1 LLQTARLMMS
11 CDSGQRSEGSRV
23 DALTNLYER
32 LRAQAPAGTGVE
44 PPSYEQWL
52 QYWNDE
58 ETEIANLRNF
68 QHWLSRALDTST
80 L

>member
-1 LLQTARLMMS
+1 MMS

-58 ETEIANLRNF
+58 ETEIGNLRNF

-80 L
+80 SSPSA